1 MPEEKLVEYRKKIDE
16 DEGLQGKRKSLV
28 GLSILMLAIN
38 FTGATFKEANTFIFK
53 IEFTNQSG
61 LSYFLLLA
69 VAFLLIRYY
78 TYAHHYHEELYKLWS
93 SRMLRDRKIFYY
105 HYEAESV
112 NGLLANAINVCGGDE
127 PGIQASKYHITG
139 IFKRGL
145 LYPTSHHHEDGIEE
159 YEELISLTNFTND
172 WRRADYLKLLA
183 YEFKYQFTAFFKY
196 RENLD
201 LVGPYL
207 LGIAALSL
215 TTWKL
220 GLLSLTT

>member
-1 MPEEKLVEYRKKIDE
+1 MSEEKLIEYRKKLDT
-16 DEGLQGKRKSLV
+16 DEGLQGKRKLLV

-38 FTGATFKEANTFIFK
+38 FTGAVFKEANTFIFK

-69 VAFLLIRYY
+69 VLFLLIRYY

-93 SRMLRDRKIFYY
+93 SRMLRDRKILHY
-105 HYEAESV
+105 HYEAERV
-112 NGLLANAINVCGGDE
+112 DGLLMHAINVWGGDE

-139 IFKRGL
+139 LFQRGL
-145 LYPTSHHHEDGIEE
+145 LYPTEHHHEDGIEE
-159 YEELISLTNFTND
+159 YEELISLTNFKD
-172 WRRADYLKLLA
+172 GWRKRDYIKLLG

-207 LGIAALSL
+207 LGVSALIL
-215 TTWKL
+215 TVWKL
-220 GLLSLTT
+220 GLLSSFV